1 MNSKQLRDIYILTTE
16 AGGWTRDTV
25 SSFVGR
31 SDLMQYA
38 DDVLC
43 RSSIVI
49 GSRDTID
56 VLCDKLADQ
65 GPGRGSRSHRRI
77 SRADAVVA
85 IQQGA
90 NNLTGL
96 MAA

>member
-1 MNSKQLRDIYILTTE
+1 MRDIYILTTE

-25 SSFVGR
+25 ASFAGR

-38 DDVLC
+38 EDVLC
-43 RSSIVI
+43 CTSIVI
-49 GSRDTID
+49 GSRDTIGD
-56 VLCDKLADQ
+56 LCDKLADQ
-65 GPGRGSRSHRRI
+65 GLGRGSRSHRRI

-85 IQQGA
+85 IRQGA

-96 MAA
+96 IA